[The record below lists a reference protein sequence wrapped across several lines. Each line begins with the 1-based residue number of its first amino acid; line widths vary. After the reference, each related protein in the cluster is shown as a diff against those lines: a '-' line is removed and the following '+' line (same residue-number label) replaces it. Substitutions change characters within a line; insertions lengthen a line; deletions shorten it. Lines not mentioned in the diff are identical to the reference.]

1 MIEIKKKEG
10 ESVSAHLSRFS
21 KKVKQSGVM
30 KEMRKRKNLTRGK
43 NKNARRKAAIYRTK
57 KNVDINRT
65 RKYGGETTR
74 KNK

>member
-10 ESVSAHLSRFS
+10 ESVSSHLSRFS

-30 KEMRKRKNLTRGK
+30 KEMRKRKSLGRTK
-43 NKNARRKAAIYRTK
+43 NKNARRKAAIYRTL
-57 KNVDINRT
+57 KNTDISRT